1 MPHGPSP
8 EQMLMRAVGI
18 NPAGNPARQ
27 SDTSLPL
34 DLDAMAKLLSSGV
47 RPDACRD
54 RSGTTALGV
63 AAYLGRVDAM
73 KLLLEYGADVEA
85 ENLDGAGPLTMAV
98 FGKSAGAVAMCLVY
112 GGEEIDEE
120 TIAEARSNASQWG
133 AQECIDVIDAWN
145 DHEEMPELE
154 DAEEMHVESLK
165 VMAAKAPAPQEDG
178 VDWKARCLAAETRL
192 ARAEEQIA
200 EAEKRAIN
208 AEERI
213 ANLEAAAAQLRRS
226 KEHHEHHQLHLPHLH
241 MPKMMQHLFGGH
253 HTPRENG
260 SHRSSTQHVRGS
272 LAQRTSNKSGE
283 GSPTHGQRKHQSI
296 FFGRFSM
303 GQRGSIRGGRSS
315 PETIA
320 TAKSTH
326 NVLHDVLKQ
335 EVGRK
340 SSSTTHSPLPALF
353 SRKSQ
358 SANGLIGPMV
368 PQPQKQLTF
377 EV

>member
-1 MPHGPSP
+1 MSD
-8 EQMLMRAVGI
+8 QMHA
-18 NPAGNPARQ
+18 A
-27 SDTSLPL
+27 T
-34 DLDAMAKLLSSGV
+34 GV
-47 RPDACRD
+47 AQPP
-54 RSGTTALGV
+54 LGV

-133 AQECIDVIDAWN
+133 AQECIDEIDAWN

-241 MPKMMQHLFGGH
+241 MPKMMQHLLAGITRRARTARIGRRRSMCGARWRSG
-253 HTPRENG
+253 PRTNLA
-260 SHRSSTQHVRGS
+260 RVRPRTASASINPYS
-272 LAQRTSNKSGE
+272 LAAFPWVNAVPSAEE
-283 GSPTHGQRKHQSI
+283 GAARRPLLQPSRPTTCC
-296 FFGRFSM
+296 M
-303 GQRGSIRGGRSS
+303 MCSS
-315 PETIA
+315 
-320 TAKSTH
+320 
-326 NVLHDVLKQ
+326 
-335 EVGRK
+335 RK
-340 SSSTTHSPLPALF
+340 SAGRAAATHSPLPALF